1 MFVIYDDCLNT
12 TPKCIAAAERC
23 AAGCGTSG
31 DKEKEKCAALARD
44 CADAGRLVEMLM
56 LRGSKFAPDACALHA
71 LTCDAL
77 ADHAAKW
84 PNDACCKEAMNAARA
99 CATACRA
106 CSTRGAA

>member
-23 AAGCGTSG
+23 AASCGTSG
-31 DKEKEKCAALARD
+31 DKEREKCAALARD

-56 LRGSKFAPDACALHA
+56 LRGSRFAPEACALHG

-77 ADHAAKW
+77 ADQCAKW

-99 CATACRA
+99 CAIACRA
-106 CSTRGAA
+106 CSAKGAA